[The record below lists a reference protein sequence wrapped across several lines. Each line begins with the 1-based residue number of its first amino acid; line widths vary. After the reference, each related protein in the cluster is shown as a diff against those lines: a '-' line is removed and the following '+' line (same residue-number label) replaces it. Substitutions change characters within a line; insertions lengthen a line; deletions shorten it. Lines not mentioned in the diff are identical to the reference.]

1 MSFFSVKMYYNCF
14 KGSVSMEKLNVLYE
28 DNHIIVVVKPC
39 NVLSQGDNT
48 GDIDM
53 LTIVK
58 KYIKEKYNKPG
69 NVYLGLVHRLDR
81 PVGGIMVF
89 ARSSKAASRL
99 SEMIKNHDFTKKYLA
114 IVNGTFK
121 EVSGEFQD
129 YLLKQD
135 NGNTIVTTKDKGKKS
150 ILKYSVLDQDNGH
163 NLSLVEIELLTGRH
177 HQIRVQFSSRN
188 HALYGDQR
196 YGKKDKEQ
204 IALWAYKLDFVHPVK
219 KEKMSFT
226 YFPPKIDGWKLFEK
240 KLLNSSCK

>member
-1 MSFFSVKMYYNCF
+1 
-14 KGSVSMEKLNVLYE
+14 MEKLNVLYE

-39 NVLSQGDNT
+39 NILSQGDNT

-53 LTIVK
+53 LTIIK

-69 NVYLGLVHRLDR
+69 NVYLGLVQRLDR

-99 SEMIKNHDFTKKYLA
+99 TEMIKKHDFTKKYLA

-121 EVSGEFQD
+121 DKCGEFQD

-135 NGNTIVTTKDKGKKS
+135 NGNTIVTTKNKGKES
-150 ILKYSVLDQDNGH
+150 ILKYKVLDQDDSH

-188 HALYGDQR
+188 HSLYGDQR
-196 YGKKDKEQ
+196 YGKKDNKQ
-204 IALWAYKLDFVHPVK
+204 IALWSYELQFVHPVK
-219 KEKMSFT
+219 KEMMNFV
-226 YFPPKIDGWKLFEK
+226 YYPPKNDGWKLFEK